1 MAGWNAAAV
10 GIMNAMTNQGVLLMK
25 MKMLS
30 LGKNYDI
37 MDKDQHVLASIGL
50 DANQNMTGAAVG
62 AAVSA
67 IAGDYVGRFAKRSL
81 SYTYDVTDPA
91 GNLALQIKKGSG
103 GNTTQFT
110 VMDPSTGAT
119 AGTIDMK
126 RSLFGGLKA
135 HWVAPTGQPLMA
147 TKGNIVR
154 RKYAITNPSGQQ
166 IGHVRHKMLAIRD
179 VWELDLNPGTNHLY
193 SAIFAVIL
201 DFEKKM

>member
-1 MAGWNAAAV
+1 MSGWNPAAV
-10 GIMNAMTNQGVLLMK
+10 GIMNAMTNQGILLMK

-37 MDKDQHVLASIGL
+37 MDKDQRVLATIGL
-50 DANQNMTGAAVG
+50 DANQNMTGAVVG
-62 AAVSA
+62 AAVAS

-81 SYTYDVTDPA
+81 SYTYDVKDAA
-91 GNLALQIKKGSG
+91 GNLALQIRKGSG
-103 GNTTQFT
+103 GNKTQFT
-110 VMDPSTGAT
+110 IVDPATGAT

-135 HWVAPTGQPLMA
+135 FWVAPTGQPLMG
-147 TKGNIVR
+147 TKGNIIR
-154 RKYAITNPSGQQ
+154 RKYAITNPSGVE
-166 IGHVRHKMLAIRD
+166 IGRVRHKMLAIRD